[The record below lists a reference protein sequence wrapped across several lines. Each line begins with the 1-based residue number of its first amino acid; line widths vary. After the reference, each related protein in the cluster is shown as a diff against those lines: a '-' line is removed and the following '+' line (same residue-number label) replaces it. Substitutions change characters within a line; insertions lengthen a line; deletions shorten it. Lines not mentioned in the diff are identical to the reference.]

1 MRVFINK
8 RIKLKIENGIKILK
22 VSYRFRS
29 EDSIKD
35 SILEKR
41 LLSNVSTKNIEL
53 IIYNVIDLEE
63 YYDRKSV
70 NVCRIVKE
78 VARVDRLVIKLF
90 TKVISR
96 FKYHI
101 CTNFRINDDFYRG
114 YYELYRRLE

>member
-8 RIKLKIENGIKILK
+8 RITLKIENGIRILK
-22 VSYRFRS
+22 ASYRSRS

-41 LLSNVSTKNIEL
+41 LLSDASTQNIEL
-53 IIYNVIDLEE
+53 IIYNIIDLEA
-63 YYDRKSV
+63 YYNKKSV
-70 NVCRIVKE
+70 NECRIVKE

-101 CTNFRINDDFYRG
+101 CTYFRINDDFYRG

>member
-8 RIKLKIENGIKILK
+8 RTTLKIENGIRILK
-22 VSYRFRS
+22 ASYRSRS

-41 LLSNVSTKNIEL
+41 LLSDTSTQNIEL
-53 IIYNVIDLEE
+53 IIYNIIDLEA
-63 YYDRKSV
+63 YYNKKSV
-70 NVCRIVKE
+70 NECRIVKE

-96 FKYHI
+96 FEYQI
-101 CTNFRINDDFYRG
+101 YTNFRINDDFYRG